1 MHPLSGESFYSVQSF
16 HSDLYRLVSGSVQCL
31 LYAWQTEIIRKR
43 LHKDIGHHPVIML
56 NFCPDLKTAHPDLRM
71 AQGEFIFLI
80 DRSGSMS
87 GTNIN
92 RVKVTLQFAK
102 VTFLIQFFIVTCT
115 EIQWNAFS
123 PCYSVKSYY
132 TWVLLILF
140 WNSVQRVPMF
150 RHHLVSSKPQKS
162 LILAQK
168 YSNFLYSHLKP
179 GVLMPPEMHMQLI
192 FGSPSWF
199 CVDSVS

>member
-1 MHPLSGESFYSVQSF
+1 
-16 HSDLYRLVSGSVQCL
+16 
-31 LYAWQTEIIRKR
+31 
-43 LHKDIGHHPVIML
+43 ML

-115 EIQWNAFS
+115 EIQ
-123 PCYSVKSYY
+123 
-132 TWVLLILF
+132 
-140 WNSVQRVPMF
+140 
-150 RHHLVSSKPQKS
+150 
-162 LILAQK
+162 
-168 YSNFLYSHLKP
+168 
-179 GVLMPPEMHMQLI
+179 
-192 FGSPSWF
+192 
-199 CVDSVS
+199 